1 MPAKNSI
8 PDRDKKERRWSEMER
23 KERKRE
29 LLVAKEGKIVRKGIK
44 EKSWKKSFECRICV

>member
-1 MPAKNSI
+1 
-8 PDRDKKERRWSEMER
+8 MER

-44 EKSWKKSFECRICV
+44 EKGWKKSFECRICV